1 MLIIPTDPVQSRTF
15 TIQLAD
21 QSCYIKLYQKT
32 TGMYFDLSVAGVP
45 KVQGKIVRNRVKL
58 VRQPYLG
65 FVGDLAFMDTVGN
78 GDPNYRGLGSRWLFM
93 YLEASDL

>member
-15 TIQLAD
+15 SIQLAD
-21 QSCYIKLYQKT
+21 QSCFIKLYQKS
-32 TGMYFDLSVAGVP
+32 TGMFFDLSVAGVP
-45 KVQGKIVRNRVKL
+45 KVQGKIIRNRVKL

-65 FVGDLAFMDTVGN
+65 FSGDIAFMDTVGN
-78 GDPNYRGLGSRWLFM
+78 DDPDYTGLGSRFLMM